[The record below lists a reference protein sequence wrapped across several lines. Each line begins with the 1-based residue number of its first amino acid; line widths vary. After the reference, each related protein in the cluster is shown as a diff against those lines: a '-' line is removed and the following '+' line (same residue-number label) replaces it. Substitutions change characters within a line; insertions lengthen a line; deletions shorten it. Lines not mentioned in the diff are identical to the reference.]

1 MEKSITTLDNRQENI
16 SSKEIENNFD
26 VAEFESIAKDI
37 NEQRDAQKQEQQN
50 EAQNLISLLN
60 AKDIFEQE
68 KKE

>member
-1 MEKSITTLDNRQENI
+1 MEKSITTLDNRQENM

>member
-60 AKDIFEQE
+60 AKDILEQG